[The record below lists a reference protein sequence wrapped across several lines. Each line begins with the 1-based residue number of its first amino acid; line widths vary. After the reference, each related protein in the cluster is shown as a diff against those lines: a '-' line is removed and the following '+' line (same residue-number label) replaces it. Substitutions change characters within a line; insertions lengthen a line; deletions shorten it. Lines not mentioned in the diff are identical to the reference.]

1 MTDHAANAPLPDS
14 TPVMSLVLWPN
25 RSLTRE
31 GFSIMSWIIGLG
43 LLIPILP
50 FLGTSVIWG
59 LAPFCLG
66 AFLLFRHMIHR
77 NNRDGRLREEI
88 RLWDRL
94 IRVDRIEPD
103 GAVRSWQANP
113 YWVEI
118 RLHDNAK
125 IENYLTLKGAGRE
138 IELGAFLSAEER
150 VTLRNRLEDALR
162 HVR

>member
-1 MTDHAANAPLPDS
+1 MQDTAPSQDIPQ
-14 TPVMSLVLWPN
+14 TEPVLSLTLWPN

-43 LLIPILP
+43 LAIPILP

-59 LAPFCLG
+59 LAPFGLG
-66 AFLLFRHMIHR
+66 AFFLFRHMIHR
-77 NNRDGRLREEI
+77 NNRDGELREI
-88 RLWDRL
+88 VRLWPDL

-103 GAVRSWQANP
+103 GRERSWQANP
-113 YWVEI
+113 YWVEL
-118 RLHDNAK
+118 RLHDDAK

-150 VTLRNRLEDALR
+150 VALRNDLEKALR
-162 HVR
+162 DVC